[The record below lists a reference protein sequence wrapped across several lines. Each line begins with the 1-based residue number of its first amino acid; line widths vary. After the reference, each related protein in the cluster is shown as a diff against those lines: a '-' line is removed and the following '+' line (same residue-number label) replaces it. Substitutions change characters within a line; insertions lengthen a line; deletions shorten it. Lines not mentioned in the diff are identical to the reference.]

1 MKKMNRF
8 PPKLRAAVTESARK
22 IQDPAD
28 RRVCII
34 DETSSRTIAGELDI
48 SLLQVHAAA
57 LASEIW
63 PLRYLRN
70 HDSLSVQDQLL
81 LLQSR
86 AAIIGAGGLGGHV
99 MHLLARLG
107 IGRLVAADDQKFDE
121 SNVNRQLF
129 AQTDTLGAWKV
140 DTAAA
145 MVARINPAVV
155 VEAHRDRVTEENVDH
170 VIDGA
175 HVVVDAIDNVGDRL
189 LLQSACNRRQVPM
202 VHGALAGFEGQVM
215 TVFPGDEGLRTLYDS
230 DTQGPSAPSAEAT
243 LGVPAIAPAFIA
255 TLQAMEVIKILLQ
268 RGRPLQQRMLYTEL
282 ENSRFSEFCF

>member
-1 MKKMNRF
+1 MNRF
-8 PPKLRAAVTESARK
+8 PSDLRAAVTESARE

-28 RRVCII
+28 RRVWII
-34 DETSSRTIAGELDI
+34 DEASSRTIAEEFEI
-48 SLLQVHAAA
+48 SLLQVHTAA

-70 HDSLSVQDQLL
+70 HDSISILHQQQ

-86 AAIIGAGGLGGHV
+86 VAIIGAGGLGGHV
-99 MHLLARLG
+99 MHLLARIG
-107 IGRLVAADDQKFDE
+107 IGRLVAVDDQKFDE
-121 SNVNRQLF
+121 SNANRQIF

-145 MVARINPAVV
+145 MIARINPAVGV
-155 VEAHRDRVTEENVDH
+155 QAHRVRVTEENVDH
-170 VIDGA
+170 LIDGVHA
-175 HVVVDAIDNVGDRL
+175 AVDAVDNVGDRL
-189 LLQSACNRRQVPM
+189 LLQAACNRRQVPM

-215 TVFPGDEGLRTLYDS
+215 TVFPGDEGLRALYEGE
-230 DTQGPSAPSAEAT
+230 TQDPSAPSAEAM

-268 RGRPLQQRMLYTEL
+268 RGRPLQQRMLYTEM